1 MIRSVDSICDSIR
14 FADSIKSSLQA
25 LLAQAQVM
33 KFGFVSRADFRKIDQ
48 HVILA
53 TEQFK
58 PVDYAQTIS
67 LDMQNSGGAFC
78 ARISRR
84 I

>member
-1 MIRSVDSICDSIR
+1 
-14 FADSIKSSLQA
+14 
-25 LLAQAQVM
+25 M